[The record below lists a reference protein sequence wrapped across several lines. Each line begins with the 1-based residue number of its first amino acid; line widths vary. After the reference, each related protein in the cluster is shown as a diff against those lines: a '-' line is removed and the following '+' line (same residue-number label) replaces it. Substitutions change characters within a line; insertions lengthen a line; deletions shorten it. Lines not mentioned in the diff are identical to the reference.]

1 MQLPISLAS
10 TQDPNFPPRTEK
22 SDHISYGGVS
32 IDASSVAIVDII
44 VGRYFAIGLPT
55 AHWRIMDT

>member
-32 IDASSVAIVDII
+32 IDASAAIVDII
-44 VGRYFAIGLPT
+44 VGRYFAIGSPT
-55 AHWRIMDT
+55 AHQRIMDT

>member
-10 TQDPNFPPRTEK
+10 TQDPNFPRRTEK
-22 SDHISYGGVS
+22 SDHISYGGLL
-32 IDASSVAIVDII
+32 IDASAAIVDII

-55 AHWRIMDT
+55 AH